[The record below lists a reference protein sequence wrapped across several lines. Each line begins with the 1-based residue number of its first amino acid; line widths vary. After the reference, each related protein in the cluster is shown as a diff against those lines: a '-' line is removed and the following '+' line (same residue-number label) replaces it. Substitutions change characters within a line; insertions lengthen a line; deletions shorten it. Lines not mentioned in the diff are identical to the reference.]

1 MKVSLVIQQEREL
14 TTVIARLREMLKEG
28 RRVHVRGD
36 FYTPKRSTAQNSTL
50 HLWLGEI
57 SEQTGHTTEEIKEI
71 LKSAFL
77 PRAIIKVGDIET
89 LRPVSTTQLN
99 KHQMYLFMERVQAW
113 AAEFGFILTQPEPDI
128 LRAWRIEAEQEQAD
142 CC

>member
-1 MKVSLVIQQEREL
+1 MKFSLVIQHEREIATVL
-14 TTVIARLREMLKEG
+14 TRLREMIEEG
-28 RRVHVRGD
+28 RRVHVRVD

-57 SEQTGHTTEEIKEI
+57 SEQTGHTTEEIKDI

-89 LRPVSTTQLN
+89 LRPVSTTKLT
-99 KHQMYLFMERVQAW
+99 KHQMYVFMERVQQW

-128 LRAWRIEAEQEQAD
+128 LRAWREEAQQEERAA
-142 CC
+142 